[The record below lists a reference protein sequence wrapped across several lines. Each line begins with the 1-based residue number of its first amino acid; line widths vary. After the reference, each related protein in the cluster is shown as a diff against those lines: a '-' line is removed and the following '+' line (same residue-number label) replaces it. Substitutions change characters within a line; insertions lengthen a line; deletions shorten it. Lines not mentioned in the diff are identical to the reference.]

1 MLVVDFLLLPFHQF
15 DLQEKK
21 KNIFKNLDFIS
32 LEINLP
38 ARSAL
43 SISSG
48 VDDLAIKKVVVE
60 QPGLPIFFSFDHD

>member
-1 MLVVDFLLLPFHQF
+1 MLVVDFLLLSFHQF
-15 DLQEKK
+15 DLQQKK
-21 KNIFKNLDFIS
+21 QIFKNLDFIS